1 MKAILVSVDPA
12 RCEIFRAKVSVFLQ
26 GWYNPLDN
34 GIYYCQFP
42 VRGKGGGGVGR
53 EQVGENCSLTA
64 ARLGTTV
71 LVFRPSYIN

>member
-12 RCEIFRAKVSVFLQ
+12 RCEIFRAKVSVFLH

-42 VRGKGGGGVGR
+42 VRGKGVGGEVGSR
-53 EQVGENCSLTA
+53 
-64 ARLGTTV
+64 
-71 LVFRPSYIN
+71 